1 MTFHLTFNEEV
12 PTKEEMNLLSKKGQE
27 NIKKG
32 KTLEYF
38 KKYNQF
44 KRDAISNL
52 QYARDTVFITGETK
66 QYLNEYNDKD
76 CQQLEEFVKRFNKE
90 KITNIPL
97 FNKDCQAYFD
107 WKN

>member
-1 MTFHLTFNEEV
+1 MSFHFTFNEEV
-12 PTKEEMNLLSKKGQE
+12 PSKEEMKMLTKKAQE

-66 QYLNEYNDKD
+66 QYLNEYNNKD

-90 KITNIPL
+90 KITNISL
-97 FNKDCQAYFD
+97 FYKDCQSYFD
-107 WKN
+107 WNN